1 MVIPKSP
8 RSGGPRTA
16 AGRQAVAGNALRTGA
31 YAAQVVLPGEDPAHF
46 QELEQQFLNDFAPA
60 DVAQSALVHQL
71 AVITW
76 KKLRLDRIEHSHFLG
91 LIYRP
96 FLQLELEPVEHLLPP
111 MGALHWVNDTRH
123 HTPAE
128 RDAILAALQCATSH
142 CTVPEG
148 GYPASTVARIQAE
161 APFLY
166 RHLQL
171 EAGEYNSPI
180 AEADWLSGE
189 VTDAEGNDGIFLT
202 LSCAS
207 FCRVYA
213 GWHWLLHHRE
223 AAEQAL
229 RQLQERRIFIS
240 MQQSSVGRIHDDLDR
255 AFQRTLGELRRQQNW
270 RRDRATLTLVPQ
282 PESPAPN
289 SDKFASPSHGG

>member
-1 MVIPKSP
+1 M
-8 RSGGPRTA
+8 
-16 AGRQAVAGNALRTGA
+16 
-31 YAAQVVLPGEDPAHF
+31 
-46 QELEQQFLNDFAPA
+46 
-60 DVAQSALVHQL
+60 
-71 AVITW
+71 
-76 KKLRLDRIEHSHFLG
+76 
-91 LIYRP
+91 
-96 FLQLELEPVEHLLPP
+96 
-111 MGALHWVNDTRH
+111 
-123 HTPAE
+123 
-128 RDAILAALQCATSH
+128 
-142 CTVPEG
+142 
-148 GYPASTVARIQAE
+148 
-161 APFLY
+161 
-166 RHLQL
+166 
-171 EAGEYNSPI
+171 
-180 AEADWLSGE
+180 
-189 VTDAEGNDGIFLT
+189 TDAEGNDGIFLT

-270 RRDRATLTLVPQ
+270 RRDRAALTLVPQ